1 MYTSRVESDS
11 ATEDYMDIV
20 ASHAAAEG
28 APMQAPG
35 AYNFSV
41 G

>member
-20 ASHAAAEG
+20 GSHAAAEG
-28 APMQAPG
+28 APMQVPG
-35 AYNFSV
+35 